1 MKKALLLSLVLFAVA
16 STAANAKWWNRE
28 DPCNPTPKCEP
39 EAPKCY
45 GCAVNKPE
53 VLVKLT
59 PCAYKDKPY
68 NYYTWTKTAEKEVA
82 SGKYD
87 WAAQIEE

>member
-1 MKKALLLSLVLFAVA
+1 MKKLLALVLLALVLPFTQAFAA
-16 STAANAKWWNRE
+16 WFKKE
-28 DPCNPTPKCEP
+28 DPCNPTPACGPEP
-39 EAPKCY
+39 VKCY
-45 GCAVNKPE
+45 DCALNKPE